1 MVLSPFPFLLDA
13 VITIC
18 GGLFKK
24 QFLAFS
30 SLISFN
36 GHSRDMM
43 AAKRL
48 RGQEFFPLSPFLP
61 PHLLSLSLSL
71 VSLPPLFLVLSFPKE
86 GNFLWKNSIW
96 CPSSIYYI
104 PTRTH
109 TTHCWASM
117 LYGHNC
123 HNGSC
128 GPVSA
133 THRPLIKVLQKL

>member
-61 PHLLSLSLSL
+61 PIFSPSPSLSSLSL
-71 VSLPPLFLVLSFPKE
+71 
-86 GNFLWKNSIW
+86 
-96 CPSSIYYI
+96 PSSSFFPSRRKEIFCGKIQFGVPLLYIIYPHAHTQHI
-104 PTRTH
+104 VGPPCCMAITAITGLAGRFLQRTD
-109 TTHCWASM
+109 
-117 LYGHNC
+117 L
-123 HNGSC
+123 
-128 GPVSA
+128 
-133 THRPLIKVLQKL
+133 L